1 MQLQFSCFII
11 QIRLEREN
19 KALWLDNLRAVAT
32 IAVIG
37 IHVSSDYVP
46 GEGTIPMSDFWIGN
60 IYDSLSRF
68 AVPVFVMISG
78 ALLLSKEEGTGVFL
92 KKRFTRLLMPFIFWS
107 LIYSINSLYLENQEG
122 IQNSFQDILHKIF
135 VQFRDGSS
143 VHFWYI
149 YMIIGLY
156 LFIPVIGK
164 WVRHATEKDLLYFL
178 AIWFVSMLLNQP
190 VFEKFKPAV
199 ELSYFGGFT
208 GYLILG
214 HYLKIKTF
222 SNPRKSRLFGLIL
235 LISGLLMTVFG
246 TYSGYYFS
254 QKYISDFYEPLS
266 PGILF
271 YAAGLFLLFK
281 DNDIRC
287 RPLVYV
293 RNFISKYSYG
303 IFLVHVLVLNKL
315 YDFNISWNFI
325 QPALGIPVTVFICL
339 AISSVIIFVI
349 SKLPGGKY
357 FAG

>member
-1 MQLQFSCFII
+1 MQFQNTII
-11 QIRLEREN
+11 RKVEKEN
-19 KALWLDNLRAVAT
+19 KALWIDNLRALAT

-46 GEGTIPMSDFWIGN
+46 VEGTVSMSDFWIGN
-60 IYDSLSRF
+60 VFDSLSRF

-78 ALLLSKEEGTGVFL
+78 SLLLSKDESTGVFL
-92 KKRFTRLLMPFIFWS
+92 KKRFIRLLLPFIFWS
-107 LIYSINSLYLENQEG
+107 LIYSFNSLYLEQQNG
-122 IQNSFQDILHKIF
+122 IHNSFLEILHKIL

-178 AIWFVSMLLNQP
+178 IIWFVTMLLNQP
-190 VFEKFKPAV
+190 VFEKFKPGI
-199 ELSYFGGFT
+199 ELSYFSGFL

-222 SNPRKSRLFGLIL
+222 SSPRKSDLYGLIL
-235 LISGLLMTVFG
+235 LVGGLLITIFG

-266 PGILF
+266 PNILF
-271 YAAGLFLLFK
+271 YASGLFLLFRNK
-281 DNDIRC
+281 DVRFK
-287 RPLVYV
+287 PLVIV

-325 QPALGIPVTVFICL
+325 LPVLGIPATVLICL
-339 AISSVIIFVI
+339 TISSAIVFVV

-357 FAG
+357 IAG

>member
-1 MQLQFSCFII
+1 
-11 QIRLEREN
+11 LEKEN
-19 KALWLDNLRAVAT
+19 KALWIDNLRAVAT

-46 GEGTIPMSDFWIGN
+46 AEGTIPMTDFWIGN
-60 IYDSLSRF
+60 VFDSLSRF

-78 ALLLSKEEGTGVFL
+78 ALLLSKDESTGVFL
-92 KKRFTRLLMPFIFWS
+92 KKRFIRLLLPFIFWS
-107 LIYSINSLYLENQEG
+107 LIYSFNSLYLEHQDG
-122 IQNSFQDILHKIF
+122 IHNSFTNILHKIF

-164 WVRHATEKDLLYFL
+164 WVRHATEKDLQYFL
-178 AIWFVSMLLNQP
+178 VIWFVVLLLNQP
-190 VFEKFKPAV
+190 VFEKIKPAI
-199 ELSYFGGFT
+199 ELKYFSGFL

-222 SNPRKSRLFGLIL
+222 SRARKSTLYGLIL
-235 LISGLLMTVFG
+235 LVSGLLITIVG
-246 TYSGYYFS
+246 TYSGFFFS

-266 PGILF
+266 PNILF
-271 YAAGLFLLFK
+271 YAAGLYLLFRGK
-281 DNDIRC
+281 DIRFK
-287 RPLVYV
+287 PLVSV

-303 IFLVHVLVLNKL
+303 IFLVHVLILNKL

-325 QPALGIPVTVFICL
+325 QPVLGIPFTVLICL
-339 AISSVIIFVI
+339 IISSAIVFVV

-357 FAG
+357 IAG